1 MCTALFAYHA
11 HPNYPLII
19 LSNRDEFYHR
29 PTKPANFWQ
38 DNPKILSGI
47 DLEKGG
53 TWFGVNQNGRVALLT
68 NYRDFTKH
76 IDAPLSRGLITK
88 RFLSSSD
95 EAHSFLA
102 SLQLKSNAYNPYN
115 LVVGDINKLYYYSN
129 MLNEYTPLAQG
140 VHGLSNGL
148 INDSWPKVNTACHAF
163 KTILARDELDE
174 AACFELLSAPTKYPL
189 ELLPDTGIDKQLE
202 IDLSSI
208 FIDLEQYG
216 TRMQTIYYV
225 DQLNNATFIE
235 KSRDADGR
243 WHEKRFAFKLYP
255 QPVLP

>member
-29 PTKPANFWQ
+29 PTEPAHFWQ
-38 DNPKILSGI
+38 NNPQILSGV

-88 RFLSSSD
+88 QFLSSS
-95 EAHSFLA
+95 EAVGPFLK
-102 SLQLKSNAYNPYN
+102 SLQSNHHAYNPYN
-115 LVVGDINKLYYYSN
+115 LVVGDINKLFYYSN
-129 MLNEYTPLAQG
+129 LLEDYKPLDKG
-140 VHGLSNGL
+140 VHGLSNGI
-148 INDSWPKVNTACHAF
+148 INASWPKVNTACHAF
-163 KTILARDELDE
+163 KALLTKDELDE
-174 AACFELLSAPTKYPL
+174 AACFDLLSAPTKYPI

-202 IDLSSI
+202 VDLSSI
-208 FIDLEQYG
+208 YIELEQYG

-225 DQLNNATFIE
+225 DQLNNATFVE
-235 KSRDADGR
+235 KSRDVAGI
-243 WHEKRFAFKLYP
+243 WHEKRFAFKIFP
-255 QPVLP
+255 